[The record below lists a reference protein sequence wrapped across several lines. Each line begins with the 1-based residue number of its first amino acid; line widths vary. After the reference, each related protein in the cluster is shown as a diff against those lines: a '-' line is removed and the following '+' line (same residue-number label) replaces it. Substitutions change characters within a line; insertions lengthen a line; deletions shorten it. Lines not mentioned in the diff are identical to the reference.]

1 MFLALLGPTAAT
13 KGITGVCWLC
23 LLVTLL
29 YHEGSWLIFREMLS
43 HTYCDF
49 GERLHGCPWTTSAST
64 TAAIPLQ
71 PLCHSWA
78 CLASM
83 PAGLSEGGWH
93 LIPSCAVPCHTGF
106 YVLGKTESAAEAA
119 FTLPGGLVVP
129 SVEIIT
135 FQAVGAMQAARQNCM
150 SKNSKWDA
158 AASQMW
164 EHSQVPRWLPV
175 CLHGAGSWSP
185 CRARH
190 PQSLSLPCQP
200 SAHGWEALQ
209 RYMDSMLCLKT
220 SFVLPKVAC
229 PQSHRAAELFAHS
242 SWSKIQDWLSLLLGE
257 AKETVKVGTAEGWAV
272 RWISLGWPVTELC
285 MATLCL
291 SWGISLPAFFVFLPN
306 EIRDFKSIK
315 GIQSTKNIPGGI
327 CGLRTNLNKCICMER
342 IVITASCTHLCS
354 DCKKP
359 QLLFCNV
366 FQKFQTKET
375 ENSVQKNPK
384 KQ

>member
-1 MFLALLGPTAAT
+1 MSHRFLCPGENWICCWSSIHFARRSCGAIGGNNHFSGCWGNASSQTKLHEQEQQVGCCCLTDVRAQPGAEVAA
-13 KGITGVCWLC
+13 
-23 LLVTLL
+23 
-29 YHEGSWLIFREMLS
+29 
-43 HTYCDF
+43 
-49 GERLHGCPWTTSAST
+49 
-64 TAAIPLQ
+64 
-71 PLCHSWA
+71 
-78 CLASM
+78 
-83 PAGLSEGGWH
+83 
-93 LIPSCAVPCHTGF
+93 
-106 YVLGKTESAAEAA
+106 
-119 FTLPGGLVVP
+119 
-129 SVEIIT
+129 
-135 FQAVGAMQAARQNCM
+135 
-150 SKNSKWDA
+150 
-158 AASQMW
+158 
-164 EHSQVPRWLPV
+164 V

-190 PQSLSLPCQP
+190 PQGLSLPCQP

-375 ENSVQKNPK
+375 ENSVQKKPQKTIKSPTKTKN
-384 KQ
+384 QIYILVYWHSS